1 MSETIRV
8 RELPDRGA
16 DGVVPDGEAADVTIL
31 LPMTAHDRRRVR
43 RLVDAP
49 DGARLAL
56 ELATGTVLAP
66 GQVLHRAA
74 GRCYVVTAAPE
85 DVIVARP
92 GSLEEAARLGH
103 LIGNLHRDL
112 EASGDV
118 VVALADAALADRLRR
133 AGVPFATERRAFHGR
148 APGEHAH

>member
-1 MSETIRV
+1 MSDVIIV
-8 RELPDRGA
+8 HELPEGA
-16 DGVVPDGEAADVTIL
+16 AEGDVVS

-43 RLVDAP
+43 RIVDAP
-49 DGARLAL
+49 DGARLGL
-56 ELATGTVLAP
+56 ELATGTVLTP

-74 GRCYVVTAAPE
+74 GRSYVVAAAPE

-92 GSLEEAARLGH
+92 RDLDEAARVGH

-112 EASGDV
+112 EAAGGV
-118 VVALADAALADRLRR
+118 IVALADAALADRLRR
-133 AGVPFATERRAFHGR
+133 AGVPFDVERRAFHGR